1 MLPLAKTASNA
12 GRCTFFGIS
21 LSGSNGPWLVVR
33 SSSLWQIGLYWFG
46 HGFLVYAEGE
56 RLKLTVTDMDGFDHA
71 YSLVLFVHFD
81 LHDGFCFVVEFRADV
96 TTGMFII
103 LVLMQDGM
111 DMDLPVIRPL
121 HEFGD
126 DVGGFAGGIDVVRKS
141 RMPSMMTN
149 PKSGIVPMACSTI
162 ARRSLGEN
170 LRRASIIRLSG
181 FLYSGKSAKR
191 KMRFTTCW
199 Q

>member
-1 MLPLAKTASNA
+1 
-12 GRCTFFGIS
+12 
-21 LSGSNGPWLVVR
+21 
-33 SSSLWQIGLYWFG
+33 
-46 HGFLVYAEGE
+46 
-56 RLKLTVTDMDGFDHA
+56 
-71 YSLVLFVHFD
+71 
-81 LHDGFCFVVEFRADV
+81 
-96 TTGMFII
+96 
-103 LVLMQDGM
+103 MQDGM

-126 DVGGFAGGIDVVRKS
+126 DVGGFTGGIDVVKEI

-191 KMRFTTCW
+191 KMRFNTSW

>member
-1 MLPLAKTASNA
+1 
-12 GRCTFFGIS
+12 
-21 LSGSNGPWLVVR
+21 
-33 SSSLWQIGLYWFG
+33 
-46 HGFLVYAEGE
+46 
-56 RLKLTVTDMDGFDHA
+56 
-71 YSLVLFVHFD
+71 
-81 LHDGFCFVVEFRADV
+81 
-96 TTGMFII
+96 MFII

-126 DVGGFAGGIDVVRKS
+126 DVGGFAGGIDVVKEI
-141 RMPSMMTN
+141 TN
-149 PKSGIVPMACSTI
+149 AIYDDQSQIGIMPMACSTI

-191 KMRFTTCW
+191 NMRFNTCW